1 MRRASKPMPTLSG
14 RTRSSLPSTARCR
27 PTATRSMVTPH
38 PLFSPPT
45 AAFSVFSR
53 IWTARQPSPRRPGE
67 RLEGRLAHDEPSSG
81 LPRGV
86 WSRRAACRVM
96 RDLWTALA
104 LVLVIEGALYTL
116 FPEGMK
122 RAAARA
128 LAVPPQ
134 TLRLAGLGGARAW
147 GFPVLVV

>member
-1 MRRASKPMPTLSG
+1 
-14 RTRSSLPSTARCR
+14 
-27 PTATRSMVTPH
+27 
-38 PLFSPPT
+38 
-45 AAFSVFSR
+45 
-53 IWTARQPSPRRPGE
+53 
-67 RLEGRLAHDEPSSG
+67 
-81 LPRGV
+81 
-86 WSRRAACRVM
+86 M

-134 TLRLAGLGGARAW
+134 TLRLA
-147 GFPVLVV
+147 